1 MKYDYKTMLTLV
13 LLFFLTQLVG
23 LAILYKD
30 ISIKIGP
37 TGEKEIVHSETVLGP
52 RPEITGWET
61 FVWIMSGIV
70 ISTGLILVIVWL
82 KKVTWWKGLFFISV
96 FLTISLALGVFM
108 PTEYAFVLAFAI
120 AGLKLYRP
128 NLFIHNIAQV
138 LMYSGIAI
146 LLVPLFD
153 ITWIIAV
160 LIVISIYDIYAVFK
174 SKHMVKMALFQ
185 TKSKLFAG
193 ITIPLKKTKK
203 IKGRKI
209 KMKQAI
215 IGGGDV
221 AFPLLFAGV
230 VMESLMKSASI
241 NVGMA
246 FLKVLVIPIIVS
258 FTLLVLLIKGEE
270 GKFYPGMPFITT
282 GCLIAYAIVSLI

>member
-108 PTEYAFVLAFAI
+108 PTEYAL
-120 AGLKLYRP
+120 LK
-128 NLFIHNIAQV
+128 
-138 LMYSGIAI
+138 S
-146 LLVPLFD
+146 
-153 ITWIIAV
+153 
-160 LIVISIYDIYAVFK
+160 
-174 SKHMVKMALFQ
+174 
-185 TKSKLFAG
+185 
-193 ITIPLKKTKK
+193 
-203 IKGRKI
+203 
-209 KMKQAI
+209 
-215 IGGGDV
+215 
-221 AFPLLFAGV
+221 
-230 VMESLMKSASI
+230 
-241 NVGMA
+241 
-246 FLKVLVIPIIVS
+246 
-258 FTLLVLLIKGEE
+258 
-270 GKFYPGMPFITT
+270 
-282 GCLIAYAIVSLI
+282 

>member
-1 MKYDYKTMLTLV
+1 MKYDFRTMLTLV
-13 LLFFLTQLVG
+13 LLFFLTQFIG
-23 LAILYKD
+23 LEILYKD

-37 TGEKEIVHSETVLGP
+37 TGEKELVHSETVLGP

-61 FVWIMSGIV
+61 FAWMLSGIA
-70 ISTGLILVIVWL
+70 ISTALILIIVWL
-82 KKVTWWKGLFFISV
+82 KKVMWWKGLFFISI

-108 PTEYAFVLAFAI
+108 KTGYAFILAFVI
-120 AGLKLYRP
+120 AALKLYRP

-138 LMYSGIAI
+138 LMYAGIAI

-153 ITWIIAV
+153 ITWIIAL
-160 LIVISIYDIYAVFK
+160 LIVISLYDIYAVFK

-193 ITIPLKKTKK
+193 ITIPLRKVKKV
-203 IKGRKI
+203 KGK
-209 KMKQAI
+209 KMKVREAI

-241 NVGMA
+241 SMGMA
-246 FLKVLVIPIIVS
+246 FLKVLIIPIIVS
-258 FTLLVLLIKGEE
+258 LTLLVLLIKGEE
-270 GKFYPGMPFITT
+270 GKFYPGMPFITA
-282 GCLIAYAIVSLI
+282 GCLVAYAIVSLV

>member
-1 MKYDYKTMLTLV
+1 MKYDLRTMITLV
-13 LLFFLTQLVG
+13 LLFFLTQLIG
-23 LAILYKD
+23 LFILYKD

-37 TGEKEIVHSETVLGP
+37 TGEKEIAHGETVLGP

-61 FVWIMSGIV
+61 FVWLISGIA

-82 KKVTWWKGLFFISV
+82 KKVLWWKGLFFISV

-108 PTEYAFVLAFAI
+108 KTEYAFVLAFLI
-120 AGLKLYRP
+120 AALKLYRP

-153 ITWIIAV
+153 ITWIIAL
-160 LIVISIYDIYAVFK
+160 LIVISVYDIYAVFK

-193 ITIPLKKTKK
+193 ITIPLKKAKK
-203 IKGRKI
+203 IKGKKVKLRE
-209 KMKQAI
+209 AI

-230 VMESLMKSASI
+230 VMESLMKSSI
-241 NVGMA
+241 TVGIA
-246 FLKVLVIPIIVS
+246 FLKVLIIPIIVS
-258 FTLLVLLIKGEE
+258 LTLLVLLIKGQE
-270 GKFYPGMPFITT
+270 GKFYPGMPFITA
-282 GCLIAYAIVSLI
+282 GCLIAYIIVSLI

>member
-1 MKYDYKTMLTLV
+1 MKYDLRTMLTLV
-13 LLFFLTQLVG
+13 LIFFLTQFIG
-23 LAILYKD
+23 LEILYKD

-37 TGEKEIVHSETVLGP
+37 TGEKEVVHSETVLGP

-61 FVWIMSGIV
+61 FAWLISGIV
-70 ISTGLILVIVWL
+70 ISTALILVIVWL
-82 KKVTWWKGLFFISV
+82 KKVLWWKGLFFISI

-108 PTEYAFVLAFAI
+108 PTQYAFLLAFVI
-120 AGLKLYRP
+120 AALKLYRP
-128 NLFIHNIAQV
+128 NLFIHNIAQI
-138 LMYSGIAI
+138 LMYAGIAI

-153 ITWIIAV
+153 ITWIIAL

-193 ITIPLKKTKK
+193 ITIPLKKAKK
-203 IKGRKI
+203 VKGKKV
-209 KMKQAI
+209 KMREAI

-241 NVGMA
+241 SMGMA
-246 FLKVLVIPIIVS
+246 FLKVLIIPIIVS
-258 FTLLVLLIKGEE
+258 LTLLVLLIKGEE

-282 GCLIAYAIVSLI
+282 GCLIGYAILSFI

>member
-1 MKYDYKTMLTLV
+1 MKYDYRTMLTLV

-30 ISIKIGP
+30 ISIKIGL

-61 FVWIMSGIV
+61 FVWIMSGV
-70 ISTGLILVIVWL
+70 AISTGLILIIVWL
-82 KKVTWWKGLFFISV
+82 KKVVFWKALFFISI

-108 PTEYAFVLAFAI
+108 PTEYAFVLAFILA
-120 AGLKLYRP
+120 ALKLYKP

-160 LIVISIYDIYAVFK
+160 LMVISIYDIYAVFK

-193 ITIPLKKTKK
+193 ITIPLKKAKK
-203 IKGRKI
+203 VKGRKI
-209 KMKQAI
+209 KIREAI

-230 VMESLMKSASI
+230 VMESLMRSATISMG
-241 NVGMA
+241 VA
-246 FLKVLVIPIIVS
+246 FLKVLIIPILVS
-258 FTLLVLLIKGEE
+258 LTLLFLLIKGKE

-282 GCLIAYAIVSLI
+282 GCLISYAIISLI

>member
-1 MKYDYKTMLTLV
+1 MKYDLRTMLTLV
-13 LLFFLTQLVG
+13 LIFFLTQFIG
-23 LAILYKD
+23 LEILYKD

-37 TGEKEIVHSETVLGP
+37 TGEKEITHSETVLGP

-61 FVWIMSGIV
+61 FAWLISGIV
-70 ISTGLILVIVWL
+70 ISTALILVIVWL
-82 KKVTWWKGLFFISV
+82 KKVLWWKGLFFISI

-108 PTEYAFVLAFAI
+108 PTQYAFLLAFVI
-120 AGLKLYRP
+120 AALKLYRP
-128 NLFIHNIAQV
+128 NLFIHNIAQI
-138 LMYSGIAI
+138 LMYAGIAI

-153 ITWIIAV
+153 ITWIIAL
-160 LIVISIYDIYAVFK
+160 LIVISLYDIYAVFK

-193 ITIPLKKTKK
+193 ITIPLKRAKK
-203 IKGRKI
+203 VKGKKV
-209 KMKQAI
+209 KMREAI

-241 NVGMA
+241 SIGMA
-246 FLKVLVIPIIVS
+246 FLKVLIIPIIVS
-258 FTLLVLLIKGEE
+258 LTLLVLLIKGEE

-282 GCLIAYAIVSLI
+282 GCLIGYAIISLI

>member
-1 MKYDYKTMLTLV
+1 MPTMLTLV
-13 LLFFLTQLVG
+13 LLFLLTQLIG
-23 LAILYKD
+23 LSILYKD

-37 TGEKEIVHSETVLGP
+37 TGEKEVVHSETVLGP
-52 RPEITGWET
+52 RPEIYGWET
-61 FVWIMSGIV
+61 FAWIMFGIV
-70 ISTGLILVIVWL
+70 ISTGLILVIIWL
-82 KKVTWWKGLFFISV
+82 KKVIWWKGLFFISV

-108 PTEYAFVLAFAI
+108 PTEYAFILAFAI
-120 AGLKLYRP
+120 AALKLYKP

-138 LMYSGIAI
+138 LMYSGIAV

-160 LIVISIYDIYAVFK
+160 LIVISLYDIYAVFK

-193 ITIPLKKTKK
+193 ITVPLRKVKKGKGKK
-203 IKGRKI
+203 VKLRE
-209 KMKQAI
+209 AI

-230 VMESLMKSASI
+230 VMESLMKSTSI
-241 NVGMA
+241 SMGMA
-246 FLKVLVIPIIVS
+246 FLKVLIIPIVVS
-258 FTLLVLLIKGEE
+258 LTLLFLLIKGKE
-270 GKFYPGMPFITT
+270 GKFYPGMPFITA
-282 GCLIAYAIVSLI
+282 GCLIGYAIVSFI

>member
-1 MKYDYKTMLTLV
+1 MKYDYRTMLTLV

-37 TGEKEIVHSETVLGP
+37 TGEKEVVHSETVLGP
-52 RPEITGWET
+52 RPEVSGWET
-61 FVWIMSGIV
+61 FVWLISGIA

-82 KKVTWWKGLFFISV
+82 KKVMWWKGLFFISV

-108 PTEYAFVLAFAI
+108 PTEYAFILAFAI
-120 AGLKLYRP
+120 AALKLYKP

-153 ITWIIAV
+153 IIWIVA
-160 LIVISIYDIYAVFK
+160 LLLVISVYDIYAVFK

-193 ITIPLKKTKK
+193 ITIPLKKAKKVKGKK
-203 IKGRKI
+203 IKVKE
-209 KMKQAI
+209 AI

-230 VMESLMKSASI
+230 VMESLMKSATLSM
-241 NVGMA
+241 GLA
-246 FLKVLVIPIIVS
+246 FLKVLIIPIIVS
-258 FTLLVLLIKGEE
+258 LALLFLLIKGKE